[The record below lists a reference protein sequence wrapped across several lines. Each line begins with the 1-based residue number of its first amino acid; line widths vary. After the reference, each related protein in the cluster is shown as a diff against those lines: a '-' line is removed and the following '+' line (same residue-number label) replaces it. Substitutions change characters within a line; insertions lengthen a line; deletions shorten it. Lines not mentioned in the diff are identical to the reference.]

1 VKWVVGE
8 GGELGKS
15 GGGEVNHAGVKD
27 SSDREDRSAKALH
40 MRKPAWAKKEKNLGQ
55 EQRAS
60 SVGH

>member
-1 VKWVVGE
+1 MKWVVGE

-40 MRKPAWAKKEKNLGQ
+40 MRKPAWARKEAN
-55 EQRAS
+55 
-60 SVGH
+60 VGRE